1 MIGRRCVWGKVNVFY
16 TSWIRQKFVQD
27 MHDNNNTFP
36 LSFSVAIQFQ
46 NSVKL
51 RSPRQIVIKIKI
63 HSSNSLTRATVKQI
77 FSRMSVR
84 NNLSLALVSILSF
97 QFAQGQL
104 WLQFTLKKN
113 VWISMNE
120 IIIKAYPFHSY
131 LEDRKGN
138 ANKHA
143 NCALN

>member
-1 MIGRRCVWGKVNVFY
+1 MPENGKARWLEDDVCVGKVNVFY

-104 WLQFTLKKN
+104 WLQFT
-113 VWISMNE
+113 
-120 IIIKAYPFHSY
+120 
-131 LEDRKGN
+131 
-138 ANKHA
+138 
-143 NCALN
+143 